1 MSQQEK
7 KPTATTI
14 IQDKEK
20 MSGND
25 VVIEPIDLGGV
36 NARSVPKRGTAGT
49 KGIWHSQS
57 RGNIRTK
64 NKSLRI
70 AMQ

>member
-7 KPTATTI
+7 KPTATTM

-49 KGIWHSQS
+49 KGIWHSQ
-57 RGNIRTK
+57 R
-64 NKSLRI
+64 
-70 AMQ
+70 